1 MSRSLSGLSNNNVY
15 VNSMFSSGTAINI
28 QQTSNNTQAKVNLD
42 ISAIADTQTV
52 SAENDIYVLETNSGS
67 IKKITKLNLFHTPSL
82 TTPKIKDSGGDHT
95 YNITVNELSANRNCN
110 LPLLGADDVFVFPI

>member
-1 MSRSLSGLSNNNVY
+1 
-15 VNSMFSSGTAINI
+15 MFSSGTAINI

-67 IKKITKLNLFHTPSL
+67 IKKSKQ
-82 TTPKIKDSGGDHT
+82 K
-95 YNITVNELSANRNCN
+95 E
-110 LPLLGADDVFVFPI
+110 